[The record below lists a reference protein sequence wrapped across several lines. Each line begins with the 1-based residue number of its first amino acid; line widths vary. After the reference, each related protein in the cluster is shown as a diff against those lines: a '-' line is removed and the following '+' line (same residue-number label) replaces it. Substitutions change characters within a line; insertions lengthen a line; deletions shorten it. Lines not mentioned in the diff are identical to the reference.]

1 MKNKNLLIVAGVV
14 IVGYL
19 LWKKSQ
25 GKVNQ
30 TQYSKECLDGLER
43 ALQQENVK
51 PPNFEK
57 TFLENCQSKN
67 NMPSVSNSASVE
79 SRIKQMECDS
89 RYSQIMK
96 PSVVMPPEYWQKR
109 KEEWMKINCK

>member
-1 MKNKNLLIVAGVV
+1 MKNKNLLIGAGVV
-14 IVGYL
+14 VVAYL
-19 LWKKSQ
+19 LWKKS
-25 GKVNQ
+25 
-30 TQYSKECLDGLER
+30 
-43 ALQQENVK
+43 
-51 PPNFEK
+51 
-57 TFLENCQSKN
+57 QSKN